1 MHTTKRAVLLSCS
14 DHYNH
19 RLYVI
24 DGYLR
29 SLGYETVYYTSDFD
43 HTSKKVF
50 RCTVP
55 GCRQIHVRPY
65 QKNLSLSRILS
76 HRDFARLVFQE
87 LEQDPPDVV
96 VAQLP
101 PNYLAHYAARF
112 KARYPETR
120 LIFEIFDMWPET
132 FPSGSM
138 KRLLALPFS
147 VWAGLRDKN
156 LSAADRVIPECR
168 LFCRKLGLPEENA
181 IYLASRRDPD
191 QTPEAHLRSDGLD
204 LCYLGAIN
212 NVVNVDAIADLTAQL
227 ARLKPVTVHVIG
239 DGEKCPQLLQAL
251 RDAGAEVDWLG
262 VVFD

>member
-76 HRDFARLVFQE
+76 HRDFARLVFRE
-87 LEQDPPDVV
+87 LEQAPPAVV
-96 VAQLP
+96 AAQLP

-112 KARYPETR
+112 KARHPETR
-120 LIFEIFDMWPET
+120 LIFEIFDM
-132 FPSGSM
+132 
-138 KRLLALPFS
+138 
-147 VWAGLRDKN
+147 
-156 LSAADRVIPECR
+156 
-168 LFCRKLGLPEENA
+168 
-181 IYLASRRDPD
+181 
-191 QTPEAHLRSDGLD
+191 
-204 LCYLGAIN
+204 
-212 NVVNVDAIADLTAQL
+212 
-227 ARLKPVTVHVIG
+227 
-239 DGEKCPQLLQAL
+239 
-251 RDAGAEVDWLG
+251 
-262 VVFD
+262 

>member
-76 HRDFARLVFQE
+76 HRDFARLVFRE

-101 PNYLAHYAARF
+101 PNYRVG
-112 KARYPETR
+112 R
-120 LIFEIFDMWPET
+120 
-132 FPSGSM
+132 S
-138 KRLLALPFS
+138 
-147 VWAGLRDKN
+147 AG
-156 LSAADRVIPECR
+156 
-168 LFCRKLGLPEENA
+168 
-181 IYLASRRDPD
+181 
-191 QTPEAHLRSDGLD
+191 
-204 LCYLGAIN
+204 
-212 NVVNVDAIADLTAQL
+212 
-227 ARLKPVTVHVIG
+227 
-239 DGEKCPQLLQAL
+239 
-251 RDAGAEVDWLG
+251 
-262 VVFD
+262 

>member
-76 HRDFARLVFQE
+76 HRDFARLVFRE

-112 KARYPETR
+112 KARHPETR

-191 QTPEAHLRSDGLD
+191 QTPEAICAPTGWTCATWGPS
-204 LCYLGAIN
+204 
-212 NVVNVDAIADLTAQL
+212 T
-227 ARLKPVTVHVIG
+227 T
-239 DGEKCPQLLQAL
+239 
-251 RDAGAEVDWLG
+251 W
-262 VVFD
+262 

>member
-76 HRDFARLVFQE
+76 HRDHTVDL
-87 LEQDPPDVV
+87 L
-96 VAQLP
+96 
-101 PNYLAHYAARF
+101 
-112 KARYPETR
+112 KA
-120 LIFEIFDMWPET
+120 
-132 FPSGSM
+132 
-138 KRLLALPFS
+138 
-147 VWAGLRDKN
+147 VWSYDYEKWG
-156 LSAADRVIPECR
+156 
-168 LFCRKLGLPEENA
+168 
-181 IYLASRRDPD
+181 
-191 QTPEAHLRSDGLD
+191 RS
-204 LCYLGAIN
+204 
-212 NVVNVDAIADLTAQL
+212 
-227 ARLKPVTVHVIG
+227 
-239 DGEKCPQLLQAL
+239 
-251 RDAGAEVDWLG
+251 
-262 VVFD
+262 

>member
-76 HRDFARLVFQE
+76 HRDFARLVFRE

-112 KARYPETR
+112 KARHPETR

-156 LSAADRVIPECR
+156 LSAADRVQAVLPQAGSAGGKR
-168 LFCRKLGLPEENA
+168 HLPGLPPRPE
-181 IYLASRRDPD
+181 PD
-191 QTPEAHLRSDGLD
+191 AGGPS
-204 LCYLGAIN
+204 
-212 NVVNVDAIADLTAQL
+212 
-227 ARLKPVTVHVIG
+227 
-239 DGEKCPQLLQAL
+239 AL
-251 RDAGAEVDWLG
+251 RRTGPVLPG
-262 VVFD
+262 GHQ

>member
-76 HRDFARLVFQE
+76 HRDFAHLVFQE

-132 FPSGSM
+132 FPTSS
-138 KRLLALPFS
+138 PS
-147 VWAGLRDKN
+147 
-156 LSAADRVIPECR
+156 SPCPAARATSRC
-168 LFCRKLGLPEENA
+168 LGWT
-181 IYLASRRDPD
+181 ASPPPVRAAAPSTRISPSIWSC
-191 QTPEAHLRSDGLD
+191 A
-204 LCYLGAIN
+204 
-212 NVVNVDAIADLTAQL
+212 
-227 ARLKPVTVHVIG
+227 ARACMPR
-239 DGEKCPQLLQAL
+239 P
-251 RDAGAEVDWLG
+251 
-262 VVFD
+262 

>member
-43 HTSKKVF
+43 HTSKKGF

-112 KARYPETR
+112 KARHPETR

-156 LSAADRVIPECR
+156 LSAADRVIPEIGR
-168 LFCRKLGLPEENA
+168 
-181 IYLASRRDPD
+181 
-191 QTPEAHLRSDGLD
+191 AH
-204 LCYLGAIN
+204 
-212 NVVNVDAIADLTAQL
+212 V
-227 ARLKPVTVHVIG
+227 
-239 DGEKCPQLLQAL
+239 
-251 RDAGAEVDWLG
+251 
-262 VVFD
+262 